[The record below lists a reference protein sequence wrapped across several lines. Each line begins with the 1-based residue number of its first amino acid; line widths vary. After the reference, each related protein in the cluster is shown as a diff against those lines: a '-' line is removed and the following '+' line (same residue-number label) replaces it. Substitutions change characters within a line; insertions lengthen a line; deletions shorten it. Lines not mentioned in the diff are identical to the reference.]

1 MPDYSFE
8 IKAKK
13 NGYGIVCGIDEAG
26 RGSWAGP
33 VTAVAVILD
42 PSILPYQL
50 LNHLDD
56 SKKIKSAQR
65 KAIFD
70 EIHTKIIYGIGQSSV
85 EEIDDI
91 NILQATFLAMR
102 RALKA
107 LGVVPDYALVDG
119 NKLPGLSCASEAIV
133 KGDSKSYT
141 IAAASIIA
149 KVTRDLNMVVLS
161 RQFPGY
167 GWERNA
173 GYGTKEHQAALSSL
187 GVTSAHRKS
196 YAPIRKILGQ
206 KEDSLPHMDLGI
218 FPKPLI

>member
-8 IKAKK
+8 KK
-13 NGYGIVCGIDEAG
+13 VKENGYKTVCGIDEAG

-33 VTAVAVILD
+33 VTAAAVILN
-42 PSILPYQL
+42 PALLSCEL
-50 LNHLDD
+50 LNQLDD
-56 SKKIKSAQR
+56 SKKIKGPQR

-70 EIHTKIIYGIGQSSV
+70 EIQPKIIYGIGQASV
-85 EEIDDI
+85 KEIDDI
-91 NILQATFLAMR
+91 NILRATFLAMR

-107 LGVVPDYALVDG
+107 LGVIPDYALVDG
-119 NKLPGLSCASEAIV
+119 DKLPGLYCASKAIV

-149 KVTRDLNMVVLS
+149 KVTRDSNMVDLS
-161 RQFPGY
+161 QQFPGY

-173 GYGTKEHQAALSSL
+173 GYGTKEHQAALASL

-196 YAPIRKILGQ
+196 YAPIRKILG
-206 KEDSLPHMDLGI
+206 
-218 FPKPLI
+218 

>member
-8 IKAKK
+8 NQAKK
-13 NGYGIVCGIDEAG
+13 NGDKIVCGIDEAG
-26 RGSWAGP
+26 RGPWAGP
-33 VTAVAVILD
+33 VTAAAVVLD
-42 PSILPYQL
+42 PALLSYEL
-50 LNHLDD
+50 LNQLDD
-56 SKKIKSAQR
+56 SKKIKRAQQ

-70 EIHTKIIYGIGQSSV
+70 EIHLKIIYGIGQASV

-107 LGVVPDYALVDG
+107 LGVFSGQALVDG
-119 NKLPGLSCASEAIV
+119 NRLQSLNCSSEAII

-161 RQFPGY
+161 QQYPGY
-167 GWERNA
+167 GWERNS
-173 GYGTKEHQAALSSL
+173 GYGTKEHQAALVSI

-206 KEDSLPHMDLGI
+206 GGGQTPTYGPRYIS
-218 FPKPLI
+218 

>member
-8 IKAKK
+8 NQAKK
-13 NGYGIVCGIDEAG
+13 NGYKIVCGIDEAG
-26 RGSWAGP
+26 RGPWAGP
-33 VTAVAVILD
+33 VTAAAVVLD
-42 PSILPYQL
+42 PALLSYEL
-50 LNHLDD
+50 LNQLDD
-56 SKKIKSAQR
+56 SKKIKRAQQ

-70 EIHTKIIYGIGQSSV
+70 EIHLKIIYGIGQASV

-107 LGVVPDYALVDG
+107 LGVFPDYALVDG
-119 NKLPGLSCASEAIV
+119 NRLPSLNCSSEAII

-161 RQFPGY
+161 QQHPGY
-167 GWERNA
+167 GWERNS
-173 GYGTKEHQAALSSL
+173 GYGTKEHQAALVSL

-206 KEDSLPHMDLGI
+206 GGG
-218 FPKPLI
+218 

>member
-8 IKAKK
+8 NQAKK
-13 NGYGIVCGIDEAG
+13 NGYKIVCGIDEAG
-26 RGSWAGP
+26 RGPWAGP
-33 VTAVAVILD
+33 VTAAAVVLD
-42 PSILPYQL
+42 PALLSYEL
-50 LNHLDD
+50 LNQLDD
-56 SKKIKSAQR
+56 SKKIKRAQQ

-70 EIHTKIIYGIGQSSV
+70 EIHLKIIYGIGQASV

-107 LGVVPDYALVDG
+107 LCVFPDYALVDG
-119 NKLPGLSCASEAIV
+119 NRLPSLNCSSEAII

-161 RQFPGY
+161 QQHPGY
-167 GWERNA
+167 GWERNS
-173 GYGTKEHQAALSSL
+173 GYGTKEHQAALVSL

-206 KEDSLPHMDLGI
+206 GGG
-218 FPKPLI
+218 

>member
-8 IKAKK
+8 NQAKE
-13 NGYGIVCGIDEAG
+13 NGYKIVCGIDEAG
-26 RGSWAGP
+26 RGPWAGP
-33 VTAVAVILD
+33 VTAAAVVLD
-42 PSILPYQL
+42 PALLSYEL
-50 LNHLDD
+50 LNQLED
-56 SKKIKSAQR
+56 SKKIKKAQQ
-65 KAIFD
+65 KSIFD
-70 EIHTKIIYGIGQSSV
+70 EIRPKIIYGIGQASV

-107 LGVVPDYALVDG
+107 LSVVPDYALVDG
-119 NKLPGLSCASEAIV
+119 NRLPSLNCASEAIV

-141 IAAASIIA
+141 VAAASIVA

-161 RQFPGY
+161 QKFPGY

-173 GYGTKEHQAALSSL
+173 GYGTKEHQAALVSL

-196 YAPIRKILGQ
+196 YTPIRKILGQ
-206 KEDSLPHMDLGI
+206 GGG
-218 FPKPLI
+218 

>member
-8 IKAKK
+8 NQAKK
-13 NGYGIVCGIDEAG
+13 NGYKIVCGIDEAG
-26 RGSWAGP
+26 RGPWAGP
-33 VTAVAVILD
+33 VTAAAVVLD
-42 PSILPYQL
+42 PALLSYEL
-50 LNHLDD
+50 LNQLDD
-56 SKKIKSAQR
+56 SKKIKRAQQ

-70 EIHTKIIYGIGQSSV
+70 EIHLKIIYGIGQASV

-107 LGVVPDYALVDG
+107 LCVFPDYALVDG
-119 NKLPGLSCASEAIV
+119 NRLPSLNCSSEAII

-161 RQFPGY
+161 QQYPGY
-167 GWERNA
+167 GWERNS
-173 GYGTKEHQAALSSL
+173 GYGTKEHQAALVSL

-206 KEDSLPHMDLGI
+206 GGG
-218 FPKPLI
+218 

>member
-8 IKAKK
+8 KQVKE
-13 NGYGIVCGIDEAG
+13 NGYKIVCGLDEAG
-26 RGSWAGP
+26 RGPWAGP
-33 VTAVAVILD
+33 VTAAAVVLD
-42 PSILPYQL
+42 PASLSCDL
-50 LNHLDD
+50 LNQLDD

-65 KAIFD
+65 QAIFD
-70 EIHTKIIYGIGQSSV
+70 EIHSKVIYGIGQASA

-119 NKLPGLSCASEAIV
+119 NKLPGFNCASEAIV

-149 KVTRDLNMVVLS
+149 KVTRDSNMVILS

-167 GWERNA
+167 GWERNY
-173 GYGTKEHQAALSSL
+173 GYGTKEHQAALASL

-206 KEDSLPHMDLGI
+206 EESKLPHMGLEI